1 MATLVLRQTKG
12 QPLTNSEVDGNFT
25 NLNDEL
31 ATKLPSATY
40 TPADILTKIKTVDGT
55 GSGLDADLLD
65 GMNTS
70 SVLPTTLDKSS
81 IVSRDSA
88 GNTAVNQLTVA
99 STLTGAG
106 ANFSGPVSVGSIT
119 IAGGSI
125 PVSAGGTGATTAQNA
140 RTNLGVAIGSD
151 VQAYSSNLQALSA
164 STPVADRLPY
174 YTGASTAALTT
185 FTSFGRTLVGSV
197 DVFAARTNLGLV
209 LGTDV
214 QPFDSDLS
222 AIASLSANGIIAR
235 TANGAASART
245 ITGTPGEIT
254 VTNGDG
260 VSGNPTISVAAGIAK
275 LSADNTFAGTNT
287 FQAIFA
293 TEVNTTS
300 DQRLKENIQTLN
312 NAVDIVNNLRGVAY
326 VKGGK
331 AELGLIAQ
339 EVEQIIPQ
347 VVGTDMSG
355 YKTIAYG
362 NMVGV
367 LVEAIKEQQKTIKE
381 LTTRLEKLEK

>member
-40 TPADILTKIKTVDGT
+40 TPADILTKIKTVDGA
-55 GSGLDADLLD
+55 GSGLDADALD

-70 SVLPTTLDKSS
+70 STLPTTLDKSS
-81 IVSRDSA
+81 IVSRDTS
-88 GNTAVNQLTVA
+88 GNIGVNALTVA
-99 STLTGAG
+99 GALTGAG
-106 ANFSGPVSVGSIT
+106 ATFSGPVSVGSIT

-151 VQAYSSNLQALSA
+151 VQAYSSNLQALSTA
-164 STPVADRLPY
+164 TPIADRLPY
-174 YTGASTAALTT
+174 YTGAAAAALTP
-185 FTSFGRTLVGSV
+185 FTAFGRTLVGST
-197 DVFAARTNLGLV
+197 DVFAARTNLGIV
-209 LGTDV
+209 IGTDV
-214 QPFDSDLS
+214 QPFDADLS
-222 AIASLSANGIIAR
+222 AIAGITTNGIYAR
-235 TANGAASART
+235 TANGSAAARS
-245 ITGTPGEIT
+245 IAGVAGEI
-254 VTNGDG
+254 VVADGDG
-260 VSGNPTISVAAGIAK
+260 VAGNPTISVGAGIAK
-275 LSADNTFAGTNT
+275 LSANNVFAGSNT
-287 FQAIFA
+287 FQAIYA

-300 DQRLKENIQTLN
+300 DQRLKEDIKTLN
-312 NAVDIVNNLRGVAY
+312 NAVDIVNSLRGVAY
-326 VKGGK
+326 IKGGK

-339 EVEQIIPQ
+339 EVEQVIPQ
-347 VVGTDMSG
+347 VVGEDMSG

-362 NMVGV
+362 NMVGL

-381 LTTRLEKLEK
+381 LTTRLENLEK

>member
-65 GMNTS
+65 GMTTS
-70 SVLPTTLDKSS
+70 SVLPTSLDKSS
-81 IVSRDSA
+81 IVSRNSD
-88 GNTAVNQLTVA
+88 GNIGANQLTLA

-106 ANFSGPVSVGSIT
+106 ANFSGPVTVGSIT

-151 VQAYSSNLQALSA
+151 VQAFSSNLQALSA
-164 STPVADRLPY
+164 ATPVADRLPY
-174 YTGASTAALTT
+174 YTGAAAAALTA
-185 FTSFGRTLVGSV
+185 FTPFARTLVGSV

-222 AIASLSANGIIAR
+222 AIASLSSNGIVAR
-235 TANGAASART
+235 TATGSASART
-245 ITGTPGEIT
+245 ITGTAGEIT

-300 DQRLKENIQTLN
+300 DERLKENIQTLN

-326 VKGGK
+326 IKGGK

-339 EVEQIIPQ
+339 EVERIIPQ

-362 NMVGV
+362 NMIGI
-367 LVEAIKEQQKTIKE
+367 LVEAIKEQQITIKE

>member
-40 TPADILTKIKTVDGT
+40 TPADILTKIKTVDGA
-55 GSGLDADLLD
+55 GSGLDADALD

-70 SVLPTTLDKSS
+70 STLPTTLDKSS
-81 IVSRDSA
+81 IVSRDTS
-88 GNTAVNQLTVA
+88 GNIGVNALTVA
-99 STLTGAG
+99 GALTGAG
-106 ANFSGPVSVGSIT
+106 ATFSGPVSVGSIT

-151 VQAYSSNLQALSA
+151 VQAYSSNLQALSTA
-164 STPVADRLPY
+164 TPIADRLPY
-174 YTGASTAALTT
+174 YTGAAAAALTP
-185 FTSFGRTLVGSV
+185 FTAFGRTLVGST
-197 DVFAARTNLGLV
+197 DVFAARTNLGV
-209 LGTDV
+209 VIGTDV
-214 QPFDSDLS
+214 QPFDADLS
-222 AIASLSANGIIAR
+222 AIAGITTNGIYAR
-235 TANGAASART
+235 TANGSAAARS
-245 ITGTPGEIT
+245 IAGVAGEI
-254 VTNGDG
+254 VVADGDG
-260 VSGNPTISVAAGIAK
+260 VAGNPTISVGAGIAK
-275 LSADNTFAGTNT
+275 LSANNVFAGSNT
-287 FQAIFA
+287 FQAIYA

-300 DQRLKENIQTLN
+300 DQRLKEDIKTLN
-312 NAVDIVNNLRGVAY
+312 NAVDIVNSLRGVAY
-326 VKGGK
+326 IKGGK

-339 EVEQIIPQ
+339 EVEQVIPQ
-347 VVGTDMSG
+347 VVGEDMSG

-362 NMVGV
+362 NMVGL

-381 LTTRLEKLEK
+381 LTTRLENLEK

>member
-1 MATLVLRQTKG
+1 
-12 QPLTNSEVDGNFT
+12 
-25 NLNDEL
+25 L
-31 ATKLPSATY
+31 ATFTAT
-40 TPADILTKIKTVDGT
+40 GR
-55 GSGLDADLLD
+55 
-65 GMNTS
+65 
-70 SVLPTTLDKSS
+70 S
-81 IVSRDSA
+81 IV
-88 GNTAVNQLTVA
+88 
-99 STLTGAG
+99 
-106 ANFSGPVSVGSIT
+106 
-119 IAGGSI
+119 
-125 PVSAGGTGATTAQNA
+125 
-140 RTNLGVAIGSD
+140 
-151 VQAYSSNLQALSA
+151 
-164 STPVADRLPY
+164 
-174 YTGASTAALTT
+174 AAA
-185 FTSFGRTLVGSV
+185 
-197 DVFAARTNLGLV
+197 DVFAARSALGVV
-209 LGTDV
+209 LGSDV

-222 AIASLSANGIIAR
+222 AIASLSANGIVAR
-235 TANGAASART
+235 TSNGAASART

-300 DQRLKENIQTLN
+300 DERLKENIQTLN

-339 EVEQIIPQ
+339 EVERIIPQ

-362 NMVGV
+362 NMVGI
-367 LVEAIKEQQKTIKE
+367 LVEAIKEQQITIKE

>member
-55 GSGLDADLLD
+55 GSGLDADTLD

-70 SVLPTTLDKSS
+70 STIPTTLDKSS
-81 IVSRDSA
+81 IVSRNSD
-88 GNTAVNQLTVA
+88 GNISVNQLTVV

-106 ANFSGPVSVGSIT
+106 ATFSGPVSVGSIT

-125 PVSAGGTGATTAQNA
+125 PVAAGGTGATTAQNA

-151 VQAYSSNLQALSA
+151 VQAYNSNLQALSGA
-164 STPVADRLPY
+164 TPVADRIPY
-174 YTGASTAALTT
+174 YTGASTAALTP
-185 FTSFGRTLVGSV
+185 FTATGRAIVGSA
-197 DVFAARTNLGLV
+197 DVFAARTALGVV
-209 LGTDV
+209 LGADV

-222 AIASLSANGIIAR
+222 AIAALSANGIISR
-235 TANGAASART
+235 TATGAAAART
-245 ITGTPGEIT
+245 ITGTAGEVT

-260 VSGNPTISVAAGIAK
+260 VSGNPTISVGAGIAK
-275 LSADNTFAGTNT
+275 LSANNTFAGSNT
-287 FQAIFA
+287 FQDIYA
-293 TEVNTTS
+293 TTVNTTS

-326 VKGGK
+326 IKGGK

-347 VVGTDMSG
+347 VVGEDQSG

-362 NMVGV
+362 NMVGI

-381 LTTRLEKLEK
+381 LTTRLENLEK

>member
-12 QPLTNSEVDGNFT
+12 LPLTNAEVDSNFT

-65 GMNTS
+65 GLSTS
-70 SVLPTTLDKSS
+70 STLPGIVDKSS
-81 IVSRDSA
+81 VVTRDAS
-88 GNTAVNQLTVA
+88 GNAALNQLTLV
-99 STLTGAG
+99 STLTGAS
-106 ANFSGPVSVGSIT
+106 ANFSGAVSVGSIT

-125 PVSAGGTGATTAQNA
+125 PVVAGGTGATTAQNA

-151 VQAYSSNLQALSA
+151 VQAYSSNLQALSG
-164 STPVADRLPY
+164 STPAADRLPY
-174 YTGASTAALTT
+174 YTGASTADITP
-185 FTSFGRTLVGSV
+185 FTSFGRTLVGSA
-197 DVFAARTNLGLV
+197 DVFTARTNLGLV

-222 AIASLSANGIIAR
+222 AIAALSANGIVAR
-235 TANGAASART
+235 TATGSAAART
-245 ITGTPGEIT
+245 ITGTTGEIE
-254 VTNGDG
+254 VSNGDG
-260 VSGNPTISVAAGIAK
+260 VSGNPTLTIGSGIAK
-275 LSADNTFAGTNT
+275 LSANNTFAGTNN
-287 FQAIFA
+287 FQVINAS
-293 TEVNTTS
+293 EVNTTS
-300 DQRLKENIQTLN
+300 DERLKENIQTLN
-312 NAVDIVNNLRGVAY
+312 NAIDVVNRLRGVAY
-326 VKGGK
+326 IKGGK

-347 VVGTDMSG
+347 VVGEDSNG
-355 YKTIAYG
+355 YKTVAYG
-362 NMVGV
+362 NIIGV